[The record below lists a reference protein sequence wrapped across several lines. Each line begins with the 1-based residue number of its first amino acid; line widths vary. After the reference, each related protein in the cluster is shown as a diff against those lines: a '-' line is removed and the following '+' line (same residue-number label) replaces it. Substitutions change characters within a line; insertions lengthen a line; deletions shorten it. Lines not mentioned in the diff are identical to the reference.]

1 MEYKEIKYNDIPL
14 TVYFTV
20 SGRYYPATYD
30 QPEEH
35 PELEIQKV
43 TVSDSEIDI
52 YDLFRE
58 EDLETINDLLYE
70 SNYN

>member
-1 MEYKEIKYNDIPL
+1 MEYKEIKYNDIPI
-14 TVYFTV
+14 TVYFKV

-35 PELEIQKV
+35 PELEIQKI
-43 TVSDSEIDI
+43 TVSDSDVNI

-58 EDLETINDLLYE
+58 ENLIEIYE
-70 SNYN
+70 KIR